1 MTPQEWIGRQI
12 ADTTGRPYGT
22 LEELFVGRTTGEP
35 EFGIVTVDRIGG
47 GGTKRVAVPLESAR
61 PEGDV
66 ILLPL
71 DRHRVRE
78 APEVQR
84 TVDSIPPE
92 AGERIVSFFAGAHQV
107 DTTAPMGAETAP
119 TEAISP
125 AAAPAPPVGPAPAV
139 PDEEV
144 EVTRSE
150 EELVVDKEAYVT
162 ERVRLR
168 KVIVEE
174 EVTVTVTLRREE
186 LRIEREPID
195 ALDVADVDHLE
206 RGNGDAQLTE
216 GELEFVL
223 LAEEPV
229 VHKRVVPVERIKVAR
244 DTIVDQHR
252 ITDQVRKERVEVDET
267 PVREEPY
274 PA

>member
-1 MTPQEWIGRQI
+1 MTPEDWIGRSV

-22 LEELFVGRTTGEP
+22 LEELFVGRQTGEP
-35 EFGIVTVDRIGG
+35 EFGIVSVDRLGES
-47 GGTKRVAVPLESAR
+47 GTKRVAVPLDGAR

-66 ILLPL
+66 LVLPL
-71 DRHRVRE
+71 DRARVRE

-84 TVDSIPPE
+84 TVESIPPE
-92 AGERIVSFFAGAHQV
+92 AGERIVAFFAGARQPEA
-107 DTTAPMGAETAP
+107 TAPMDAVTTP
-119 TEAISP
+119 TEAL
-125 AAAPAPPVGPAPAV
+125 APDA
-139 PDEEV
+139 EETT
-144 EVTRSE
+144 EVVRSE
-150 EELVVDKEAYVT
+150 EELVVDKEAYAT
-162 ERVRLR
+162 ERVHVR

-186 LRIEREPID
+186 LRIERVPVEPSG
-195 ALDVADVDHLE
+195 VADVDHLE
-206 RGNGDAQLTE
+206 RGNGDAQLVE

-229 VHKRVVPVERIKVAR
+229 VQKRVVPVERITVAR
-244 DTIVDQHR
+244 DTIVEQRR

-267 PVREEPY
+267 PIREEPY

>member
-12 ADTTGRPYGT
+12 ADVTGRPYGT
-22 LEELFVGRTTGEP
+22 LDELFVGRTTGEP

-47 GGTKRVAVPLESAR
+47 GGTKRVAVPLEAAR
-61 PEGDV
+61 PQGDV

-92 AGERIVSFFAGAHQV
+92 AGERIVAFFAGARQS
-107 DTTAPMGAETAP
+107 DATAPLPAVTAETAAIAP
-119 TEAISP
+119 TAATPPP
-125 AAAPAPPVGPAPAV
+125 AAPVAAV
-139 PDEEV
+139 AGEEV

-150 EELVVDKEAYVT
+150 EELVVDKEAHVT

-186 LRIEREPID
+186 LRVEREPVD
-195 ALDVADVDHLE
+195 ASHVADVDHLE
-206 RGNGDAQLTE
+206 RGTGDAQLTE

-229 VHKRVVPVERIKVAR
+229 VQKRVVPVERIKVAR
-244 DTIVDQHR
+244 DTIVDQRR

-267 PVREEPY
+267 PVGEEPY

>member
-1 MTPQEWIGRQI
+1 
-12 ADTTGRPYGT
+12 
-22 LEELFVGRTTGEP
+22 
-35 EFGIVTVDRIGG
+35 
-47 GGTKRVAVPLESAR
+47 VPLDAAR

-107 DTTAPMGAETAP
+107 DATAPMAEETAP
-119 TEAISP
+119 TAAISP
-125 AAAPAPPVGPAPAV
+125 APAPPVAPAP
-139 PDEEV
+139 PIDDEEI

-150 EELVVDKEAYVT
+150 EELVVDKEAHVT
-162 ERVRLR
+162 ERVRVR

-195 ALDVADVDHLE
+195 AEYVADVDHLE

-229 VHKRVVPVERIKVAR
+229 VQKRVVPVERVKVAR

-252 ITDQVRKERVEVDET
+252 ITDQVRKERIEVDET

>member
-22 LEELFVGRTTGEP
+22 LDELFVGRTTGEP

-47 GGTKRVAVPLESAR
+47 GGTKRVAVPLDGAR

-66 ILLPL
+66 VLLPL

-92 AGERIVSFFAGAHQV
+92 AGERIAAFFAGARQA
-107 DTTAPMGAETAP
+107 DDTAPLAAETAP
-119 TEAISP
+119 TTPI
-125 AAAPAPPVGPAPAV
+125 APAPAAPVV
-139 PDEEV
+139 DEEV

-150 EELVVDKEAYVT
+150 EELVVDKEAHVT
-162 ERVRLR
+162 ERVRVR

-186 LRIEREPID
+186 LRIEREPVD
-195 ALDVADVDHLE
+195 AAYVADVDHLE
-206 RGNGDAQLTE
+206 RGNGDAQLTD

-229 VHKRVVPVERIKVAR
+229 VEKRVVPVERIKVAR

-267 PVREEPY
+267 PVGEEPY